1 MNLAAQDGR
10 QGAAAQFRAP
20 GLPPGNSA
28 AANAPESL
36 SASSGWVGV
45 TRLVLTDFR
54 NYRSARLDLDAG
66 PRGLPVVLTGPNG
79 AGKTNLLEAVSFL
92 SPGRGLRRARLGE
105 IDRRPSATEPG
116 SSGWAVAATIA
127 IGQGPVRI
135 GTGREPDGGE
145 RRVIRIDGDPARN
158 QAALAECLGV
168 LWLTPQMDRLFV
180 EGPGAR
186 RRFLDRLVLGL
197 DPAHAARVAAYEQG
211 MRERARLLRDG
222 PSDPA
227 WLSALED
234 VMAQQGVA
242 VAAGRRDAIE
252 RLDQVCAEADG
263 IFPRARLQLIGVVE
277 DWLGRMPALEAEE
290 TFKAALAANRGAD
303 AAAGGAVLGPHRS
316 DLAVTY
322 ADKDIAAENASTGEQ
337 KALLIAIVLA
347 QAALQRASR
356 GEPPVLLLDEVAAHL
371 DEARRA
377 ALFEALTVLES
388 QTWITGTD
396 AALFAP
402 LHGCARFLSV
412 ADGALSET
420 IF

>member
-28 AANAPESL
+28 AANPPESL

-66 PRGLPVVLTGPNG
+66 SCGLPVVLTGPNG

-105 IDRRPSATEPG
+105 IDRRPSAIEPG
-116 SSGWAVAATIA
+116 SSGWAVAATVA

-135 GTGREPDGGE
+135 GTGREPDSGE
-145 RRVIRIDGDPARN
+145 RRVIRIDGEPARN

-197 DPAHAARVAAYEQG
+197 DPAHAARVAAYEQA

-222 PSDPA
+222 PNDAA
-227 WLSALED
+227 WLSALEEI
-234 VMAQQGVA
+234 MAQQGVA
-242 VAAGRRDAIE
+242 VAAARRDSIE
-252 RLDQVCAEADG
+252 RLDHVCADAEGA
-263 IFPRARLQLIGVVE
+263 FPRARLALIGTVE

-290 TFKAALAANRGAD
+290 RFKAALAANRGAD

-322 ADKDIAAENASTGEQ
+322 ADKGIAAENASTGEQ

-377 ALFEALTVLES
+377 ALFEALAALES

-402 LHGCARFLSV
+402 LHGRARFLSV
-412 ADGALSET
+412 ADGTLSET

>member
-10 QGAAAQFRAP
+10 QSAAAQFRAP

-36 SASSGWVGV
+36 LASSGWVGV

-54 NYRSARLDLDAG
+54 NYRSTRLDLDAG

-105 IDRRPSATEPG
+105 IDRRPSAIEPG

-127 IGQGPVRI
+127 IGQRPVRI

-197 DPAHAARVAAYEQG
+197 DPAHAARVAAYEQA

-252 RLDQVCAEADG
+252 RLDQVCAEAG
-263 IFPRARLQLIGVVE
+263 GVFPRARLQLIGVVE

-316 DLAVTY
+316 VLAV
-322 ADKDIAAENASTGEQ
+322 
-337 KALLIAIVLA
+337 
-347 QAALQRASR
+347 
-356 GEPPVLLLDEVAAHL
+356 
-371 DEARRA
+371 
-377 ALFEALTVLES
+377 
-388 QTWITGTD
+388 TD

-402 LHGCARFLSV
+402 LHGRARFLSV
-412 ADGALSET
+412 ADGTLSET